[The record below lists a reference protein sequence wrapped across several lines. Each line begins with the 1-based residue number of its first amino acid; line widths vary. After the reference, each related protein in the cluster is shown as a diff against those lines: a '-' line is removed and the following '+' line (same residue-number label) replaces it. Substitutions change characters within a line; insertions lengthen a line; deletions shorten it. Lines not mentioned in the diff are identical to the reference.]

1 MCFVYFENKKP
12 EADENQQAAPR
23 CGCELNLFERIILP
37 ATETKLWNLLLSP
50 RCIPCDHFR
59 FLLVNNTEC
68 IFFLLLFYMREG
80 VQFVCFSVVDE
91 EKWWWFVISN
101 VLFFH
106 SHTSVCNFQDNKSK
120 KKKSNE
126 KRKGNSHFRRLAW
139 WLRVLGVAKE
149 KKMAELLNWFS
160 QSITSTHTFTH
171 RRIHITKGEYWRREK
186 EIKVYESCQ
195 KKTENANF
203 FSFLTLPQRQI
214 ENNTIILFVFVFLR
228 GKSFSF
234 PKCQK
239 T

>member
-1 MCFVYFENKKP
+1 
-12 EADENQQAAPR
+12 
-23 CGCELNLFERIILP
+23 
-37 ATETKLWNLLLSP
+37 
-50 RCIPCDHFR
+50 
-59 FLLVNNTEC
+59 
-68 IFFLLLFYMREG
+68 MREG

-214 ENNTIILFVFVFLR
+214 ENNTIILFVFVFFK
-228 GKSFSF
+228 GKIIFISKVSENV
-234 PKCQK
+234 KRNKRTHKSRDIYNYTSNIRKNQRRK
-239 T
+239 RNILSIN

>member
-12 EADENQQAAPR
+12 EADENQQATPR

-120 KKKSNE
+120 KKIKWKA
-126 KRKGNSHFRRLAW
+126 KRKLALSSFGLMASCFGGGKRKENGRIIKLVQSVNHVHSHIHTPAYTHYKR
-139 WLRVLGVAKE
+139 RVLATGKRNQSIRVLSKE
-149 KKMAELLNWFS
+149 NRKCEFFFLLNS
-160 QSITSTHTFTH
+160 PPTTN
-171 RRIHITKGEYWRREK
+171 RK
-186 EIKVYESCQ
+186 
-195 KKTENANF
+195 
-203 FSFLTLPQRQI
+203 
-214 ENNTIILFVFVFLR
+214 
-228 GKSFSF
+228 
-234 PKCQK
+234 
-239 T
+239 